1 MERLSKSTA
10 RVPEQPEPDKQ
21 PPGRWRGMLQHL
33 GLGRPAVTTDSEAID
48 PLGGF
53 LHPNWENRKAAED
66 AEARRFVASRL
77 ARRAFRGF
85 VAWVKADEPNMTTGD
100 TMLIVDKEE
109 EEDPIPLSRQQKTD
123 IEETAAMFENVG
135 PGQTDFYKPFRA
147 PNPLSDGQ
155 PASSD
160 K

>member
-1 MERLSKSTA
+1 M
-10 RVPEQPEPDKQ
+10 
-21 PPGRWRGMLQHL
+21 
-33 GLGRPAVTTDSEAID
+33 TTTSSETYD
-48 PLGGF
+48 MLGGF

-66 AEARRFVASRL
+66 AEAERFIAARL
-77 ARRAFRGF
+77 ARWAFRGF

-109 EEDPIPLSRQQKTD
+109 EEDPSPLSPQQEAD
-123 IEETAAMFENVG
+123 IKKTAAMFENVG

-147 PNPLSDGQ
+147 PTPLSDGQ
-155 PASSD
+155 PPSSE